1 MMVAMRELFLAAAKG
16 SFEMKAKYI
25 NTKLNIMADAIS
37 RGDIDR
43 FLDHAHNVLGVDKMV
58 EVEPELD
65 VEAVLRRMQKARRA
79 NERRNAAAGK
89 KV

>member
-1 MMVAMRELFLAAAKG
+1 
-16 SFEMKAKYI
+16 MKAKYI
-25 NTKLNIMADAIS
+25 NTKLNVMADAIS

-43 FLDHAHNVLGVDKMV
+43 FLEHAHNVLGVDKMV
-58 EVEPELD
+58 EVEPQLD

-89 KV
+89 RV